1 MGRSPSVTLVGQLQ
15 RQLGV
20 SFYSTWY
27 YIWPGVGILARKSGL
42 ALNMHA
48 LSGSQYYFLNVILYR
63 FYVFWKSKSQG
74 IPGTPPP
81 EPPPGPCNIPTRG
94 LAAHLRSQLLFAL
107 RVSCSYNLGAF
118 GATDFGFFSVLTP
131 GLIIY
136 LGKWWNACN
145 RII

>member
-1 MGRSPSVTLVGQLQ
+1 MGRSLSVPLVDQLR

-63 FYVFWKSKSQG
+63 FWTSKSQG

-81 EPPPGPCNIPTRG
+81 EPPPGSFNRPTRV
-94 LAAHLRSQLLFAL
+94 LAAHLRSRLFL
-107 RVSCSYNLGAF
+107 RYAF
-118 GATDFGFFSVLTP
+118 HGHIIWAPLTLPISTFFSVLTP
-131 GLIIY
+131 GLIY
-136 LGKWWNACN
+136 LGK
-145 RII
+145 

>member
-1 MGRSPSVTLVGQLQ
+1 MGRSLSVPLVDQLR

-63 FYVFWKSKSQG
+63 FYVLYRFWTSKSQG

-81 EPPPGPCNIPTRG
+81 EPPPGPFNRPTRE
-94 LAAHLRSQLLFAL
+94 LAAHLRSRLLFAL
-107 RVSCSYNLGAF
+107 RVSWSYNLGAF
-118 GATDFGFFSVLTP
+118 DATDFNFFFYINPWTD
-131 GLIIY
+131 IF
-136 LGKWWNACN
+136 GKLMKCL
-145 RII
+145 